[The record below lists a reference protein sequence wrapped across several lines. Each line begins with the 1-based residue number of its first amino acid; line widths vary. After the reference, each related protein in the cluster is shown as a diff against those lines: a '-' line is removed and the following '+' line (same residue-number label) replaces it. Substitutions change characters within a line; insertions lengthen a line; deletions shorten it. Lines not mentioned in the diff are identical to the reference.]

1 MRGWLPAV
9 LVAFAVVGCGGDGD
23 DGAPGRIRVGGGNGG
38 QPAGGDNLPPAAVIT
53 TSQVAGPG
61 LAVTFNGA
69 ASTDSDGFIVEHL
82 WAFGDGTTG
91 RGPVVSHVFPAPG
104 NFTVLLTVT
113 DNDGARDTASI
124 TISVG
129 GSADINLRPGAV
141 FTPTPRSGAAP
152 LTVTFDAT
160 LSTDSDGLIVEHQWD
175 FGDGTRGS
183 GPLISHTFTAAG
195 IYPVQLTVVDDAGA
209 VGIATQSLVV
219 TGMVSDTGGALPPP
233 RLSSGSVG
241 VNARAIHTLQLQA
254 GEPVVVS
261 YPTAQIARTD
271 LDLFLFDLAD
281 PQHPQLVAS
290 SVGLGDVE
298 AVVAPAAGEFALL
311 VEAVGDGTEYELR
324 RGGELPAPTPALD
337 ASAGNEMPQL
347 QGGRALSPEAPPAVT
362 GDPFWSGQ
370 PLEADY
376 RTLRRA
382 KQAQLDPA
390 AATTGR

>member
-1 MRGWLPAV
+1 MRGWLPVV
-9 LVAFAVVGCGGDGD
+9 LVALAVAGCGGDGD
-23 DGAPGRIRVGGGNGG
+23 DESPGRIRVGGGNGG

-61 LAVTFNGA
+61 SAVTFNGA

-82 WAFGDGTTG
+82 WGFGDGTTD

-175 FGDGTRGS
+175 FDDGTRGS

-195 IYPVQLTVVDDAGA
+195 IYPVQLTVIDDAGA
-209 VGIATQSLVV
+209 VGIASQTIVV
-219 TGMVSDTGGALPPP
+219 TGMVSDTGGVLPPP

-241 VNARAIHTLQLQA
+241 VNARAIHTLHLQA

-271 LDLFLFDLAD
+271 LDLFLFDFAD
-281 PQHPQLVAS
+281 PQRPQLVAS

-311 VEAVGDGTEYELR
+311 VEVVGDGTEYELR
-324 RGGELPAPTPALD
+324 RGGELPAPALTD
-337 ASAGNEMPQL
+337 ASAANEMLLPQA
-347 QGGRALSPEAPPAVT
+347 GRALSAALPPAVA

-382 KQAQLDPA
+382 KQMQLDPA
-390 AATTGR
+390 AATIGR